1 MAGPAVAPPGPS
13 VARLADP
20 ARPDDVP
27 EVAGAEPA
35 VRTPAAARDATAR
48 PAAVS
53 PRARAEIAALLAA
66 KARRTPA
73 QRKLGSRL
81 LDRAAGGGRAERL
94 PRRRAPDAET
104 SVVRAELDALR
115 DREPAA
121 LDLPLR
127 REPAPVDTPLDLD
140 RELPPDTPLDPDG
153 VLVDIRAEVAP
164 AVLARIRELDGA
176 VVSSAPRY
184 GAIRAEL
191 PLAALEPLAGMDA
204 VRSIRTADEATT
216 LGQAP
221 GLPAAAGAD
230 PPGSRAGGRED
241 ISEGDAA
248 HRTDAARRAFGVD
261 GTGIGIGVLSDGVES
276 LAARQASGDLPARV
290 TVLPGQAGTGDEGT
304 AMLEIVHDLAP
315 GAELYFATAWEGQAR
330 FAENVEALCAAGADV
345 IVDDVIYFREA
356 AFQDDIV
363 ARGINAA
370 VADGCFHFS
379 AAGNSGNLNDGTSG
393 TWEGDFVA
401 GGELV
406 VDGVETGGVVHDFGG
421 GVTANT
427 ITKDTPYVFVL
438 QWADPWGASANDYDL
453 FLLDAAGENVLLS
466 STGVQDGTQDPVEM
480 LLSHRR
486 IDTNARLVIV
496 KAPDAAE
503 RYLRLGTH
511 GGELAIATAGET
523 YGHLAAE
530 NGIGVAAV
538 DVREAAGAGGVFHG
552 TESVDTDSSD
562 GPRRI
567 FFEPDG
573 APITPGD
580 YSSSGGRVLQKPDL
594 AAASCVSTATPGF
607 SPFCG
612 TSAAAPHAAAVA
624 ALLLEAAGGPGA
636 FTLPRLRAAMAE
648 GALDIEAEG
657 VDRDSGAGIV
667 MAGAAVDA
675 VDVPPATRNRPPVVA
690 AVLAGRTL
698 EVGGAVT
705 IDLTGAFADPDD
717 DVLRYT
723 AHSGD
728 PGRLSAHAAGSTL
741 TLTPLAPGGI
751 VTVQVRAADPG
762 GYRVVQSFLV
772 TVGVGDR
779 DYDLDDDG
787 LIEVASLAQLDAVRY
802 DLNGDGAVD
811 DRSLA
816 HWREYYLAFRDGAW
830 DMGCPDECAG
840 YELTANLDF
849 DTNGNGV
856 ADAGDAFWN
865 DGAGWAPVGAD
876 ETHFTAVLEGNGHTL
891 AGLFIHRPAEI
902 WIGLFGQVGAE
913 VEGEVRNVGLV
924 DVRLTGGH
932 GVGGVVGKLWNGRV
946 GGSHATGE
954 VAGAAHVGG
963 LVGWAWH
970 YGVVSAS
977 YAAVRVTGDH
987 AAGGLAGVSFGT
999 IRASYATGRVSG
1011 GPIPDSDSEPPGCS
1025 NLYATRIGGMG
1036 GLVGHACGSIVASY
1050 ATGTVAGEAPAGGLV
1065 GTESGLQAL
1074 DSYWDVETSRV
1085 RVGVGADDANGN
1097 GRIDAAERFRHGV
1110 AGLTTAELQRPVGY
1124 EGIYRRSWDLNLDGA
1139 PVWDLGAA
1147 SQYPALSVDRNG
1159 DGQAS
1164 WPSFGV
1170 QLRAGPTPRATSP
1183 AGQARVDLAW
1193 NAADVSAWAPAP
1205 DVAYTVFRDDGA
1217 VVATVAE
1224 AIDALRYTDTAVVAG
1239 AAYTY
1244 QVAAV
1249 VAGGEAARSAPV
1261 PVVAGAADPPP
1272 LAVGALP
1279 DRTLQVG
1286 GAALVVDVAGAFS
1299 DADDALRYAA
1309 SSSAPAVATVSVSG
1323 SLVTIAPVAGGRAAI
1338 TVTATDAGGSG
1349 TAATRFDVWVLSGY
1363 DTDDDGLIEVA
1374 NLAQLDAV
1382 RYDRD
1387 GNGVADSP
1395 ASLRPAYAAA
1405 FPLALD
1411 GMGCGAGGCAGYELV
1426 ADLDFDTNGNG
1437 VADAGDAYWN
1447 DGAGWVAIGG
1457 DEVSLVA
1464 SRPVIAYRPDS
1475 VFRAMFEGNG
1485 HTVANL
1491 FVRGDRNFA
1500 GLFGIVGSAGAIRHV
1515 GMIDVD
1521 VMGHT
1526 FVGGLV
1532 AYNEG
1537 GAVVR
1542 SYATGRV
1549 ATAAVDPDPEESTA
1563 NYVGGLVDHNRG
1575 AVTRSHA
1582 HVRVAGDDW
1591 TGGLAGKNAGAIVA
1605 SYAAGVVTG
1614 GVVVGGLVG
1623 GNTGT
1628 VRRSYATGAVSGER
1642 HVGGLVGEIE
1652 DINTS
1657 AEVGASYATGAV
1669 SGTSSVGRLLAVS
1682 WRPVRAS
1689 YATGPLSGRFDRGLF
1704 GFQASEAESVANYW
1718 DATTSGV
1725 IPGSTTHRGDGRT
1738 TAELQAPTD
1747 YSGLYET
1754 WNLDLDGDGAAD
1766 DPWDFGTAGQYPVLT
1781 ADLDG
1786 DGQATW
1792 QEFGHQL
1799 RAGPTLTA
1807 TTAAGR
1813 GVHLAWTAVDT
1824 SAWTPA
1830 PDVTY
1835 TVTRDAGAGVET
1847 IAADLGVLRFTDDD
1861 ATPGAPT
1868 TYQVVAVVNGGQA
1881 TRSATVTLVA
1891 GVANQ
1896 PPRLVRML
1904 GDRTLLVGAGAAV
1917 VDLSEGFE
1925 DADGDPLTYSA
1936 SSSDERVATAGV
1948 AGSRLTLSPVAP
1960 GRATITV
1967 TATDAGGSSVSVTQE
1982 FAVEVWTANGTDY
1995 DPDDDGLIAITTLD
2009 QLDAVRHDL
2018 DGDGI
2023 PTVDGWAAYV
2033 AAFADAADG
2042 LGCGGTDRCAGYE
2055 LAADLDFDTN
2065 GSGGAD
2071 RGDAY
2076 WNAGRGWISLGD
2088 LWDPFSATLEGNGH
2102 VIRHVF
2108 SRSSAGLFGYI
2119 DGASIRRVGLI
2130 DVYVQGNWESGGL
2143 VGYQAGGEIHASYV
2157 TGVVSGWQGVGGLVG
2172 STHRGVISSSYSTAR
2187 VSGEE
2192 DIGGL
2197 AGSSDST
2204 ITASHASGAV
2214 SGRDAVGGLV
2224 GRNRRDISNSYA
2236 TGRVSGV
2243 SRVGGLVGFKDDF
2256 RSWRPPRH
2264 VASYWDAQTSGRP
2277 DGRTTD
2283 QLQEPASYSGLY
2295 RTWNTDLDGD
2305 GVADEPWDF
2314 GASTQYPA
2322 LAVDFDGD
2330 GRATWQEFGRQLRE
2344 GPALTATAA
2353 GDGVALTW
2361 TAVDAGHWS
2370 PAPEVAYNLTRIDD
2384 AGAVAT
2390 LAEEVDGLAFTDT
2403 GLSEG
2408 AEYTYQVA
2416 AVVAGGEAT
2425 RSALAAVKV
2434 QTPPNRGP
2442 EAVGA
2447 LGALTLRVADGA
2459 ATVDVSGAFLDP
2471 DGDPL
2476 TYGVVSSAPAVA
2488 AVSVAGP
2495 VVTLTPLAAGAST
2508 VTVTATDPTGSNTP
2522 ATQTFAVTVPNRS
2535 PVAVGTLS
2543 AQTVPL
2549 ADEAVTVE
2557 VSGSFSDP
2565 DGDPLTYA
2573 ASSSAPGVATV
2584 EMGLGGSAGA
2594 RGSAGSTLTLTPLAA
2609 GETTVT
2615 VTATDAGGSGGT
2627 ATQSFRVTVQN
2638 VDYDADDDG
2647 LIEIVTL
2654 AQLDAVRHDLDG
2666 DGVPADAAAGSGTAA
2681 APGASAAGSGV
2692 ASAGGSREALAPGA
2706 AAHAAAFPDAAEGMG
2721 CPAAACLGYELA
2733 ADLDFDTD
2741 GSGAAGP
2748 GDAFWNGGAGWR
2760 PLGALDEPFTAVFS
2774 GNGRTVSHLFVAGG
2788 DNAGLFG
2795 MSSGVI
2801 RGVGVVDADV
2811 TGNQCAGALA
2821 GLNGGRVEA
2830 SWSTGA
2836 VTGDSCVGGLVGVNG
2851 LWAPDGGTFR
2861 PLAGFVTA
2869 SWSSADAT
2877 AEQWVGGL
2885 VGYNNGTVVASYAA
2899 GPVTATTAGSGA
2911 GGLVGRMGFGRN
2923 RITASYATGAVSGPG
2938 GAVGGL
2944 VGHAMPHDRVTASY
2958 WDTETS
2964 GVTRGG
2970 GGAGRTTAALQEPT
2984 GYAGLYADW
2993 DVDVD
2998 VDGVPDAP
3006 WDFGTPGAY
3015 PALSVDVD
3023 GDGAATWRELGPQG
3037 RTVTPPAESG
3047 AGAASDGAAARA
3059 LADGATARA
3068 QAGGRAA
3075 PAAFTDD
3082 PLVPGMTP
3090 VRAVHLLE
3098 LRSRIDGLRL
3108 RAGLPAFGW
3117 TDAQVV
3123 PGVTP
3128 ARAVHLTELRSALG
3142 AAYAASGRPA
3152 PGYTDAVVTAGATAM
3167 RAVQL
3172 QELRRAV
3179 AALESAP

>member
-1 MAGPAVAPPGPS
+1 M
-13 VARLADP
+13 
-20 ARPDDVP
+20 
-27 EVAGAEPA
+27 
-35 VRTPAAARDATAR
+35 
-48 PAAVS
+48 
-53 PRARAEIAALLAA
+53 
-66 KARRTPA
+66 
-73 QRKLGSRL
+73 
-81 LDRAAGGGRAERL
+81 
-94 PRRRAPDAET
+94 
-104 SVVRAELDALR
+104 
-115 DREPAA
+115 
-121 LDLPLR
+121 
-127 REPAPVDTPLDLD
+127 
-140 RELPPDTPLDPDG
+140 
-153 VLVDIRAEVAP
+153 
-164 AVLARIRELDGA
+164 
-176 VVSSAPRY
+176 
-184 GAIRAEL
+184 
-191 PLAALEPLAGMDA
+191 
-204 VRSIRTADEATT
+204 
-216 LGQAP
+216 
-221 GLPAAAGAD
+221 
-230 PPGSRAGGRED
+230 
-241 ISEGDAA
+241 
-248 HRTDAARRAFGVD
+248 
-261 GTGIGIGVLSDGVES
+261 
-276 LAARQASGDLPARV
+276 
-290 TVLPGQAGTGDEGT
+290 
-304 AMLEIVHDLAP
+304 
-315 GAELYFATAWEGQAR
+315 
-330 FAENVEALCAAGADV
+330 
-345 IVDDVIYFREA
+345 
-356 AFQDDIV
+356 
-363 ARGINAA
+363 
-370 VADGCFHFS
+370 
-379 AAGNSGNLNDGTSG
+379 
-393 TWEGDFVA
+393 
-401 GGELV
+401 
-406 VDGVETGGVVHDFGG
+406 
-421 GVTANT
+421 
-427 ITKDTPYVFVL
+427 
-438 QWADPWGASANDYDL
+438 
-453 FLLDAAGENVLLS
+453 
-466 STGVQDGTQDPVEM
+466 
-480 LLSHRR
+480 
-486 IDTNARLVIV
+486 
-496 KAPDAAE
+496 
-503 RYLRLGTH
+503 
-511 GGELAIATAGET
+511 
-523 YGHLAAE
+523 
-530 NGIGVAAV
+530 
-538 DVREAAGAGGVFHG
+538 
-552 TESVDTDSSD
+552 
-562 GPRRI
+562 
-567 FFEPDG
+567 
-573 APITPGD
+573 
-580 YSSSGGRVLQKPDL
+580 
-594 AAASCVSTATPGF
+594 
-607 SPFCG
+607 
-612 TSAAAPHAAAVA
+612 
-624 ALLLEAAGGPGA
+624 
-636 FTLPRLRAAMAE
+636 
-648 GALDIEAEG
+648 
-657 VDRDSGAGIV
+657 
-667 MAGAAVDA
+667 
-675 VDVPPATRNRPPVVA
+675 
-690 AVLAGRTL
+690 
-698 EVGGAVT
+698 
-705 IDLTGAFADPDD
+705 
-717 DVLRYT
+717 
-723 AHSGD
+723 
-728 PGRLSAHAAGSTL
+728 
-741 TLTPLAPGGI
+741 
-751 VTVQVRAADPG
+751 
-762 GYRVVQSFLV
+762 
-772 TVGVGDR
+772 
-779 DYDLDDDG
+779 
-787 LIEVASLAQLDAVRY
+787 
-802 DLNGDGAVD
+802 
-811 DRSLA
+811 
-816 HWREYYLAFRDGAW
+816 
-830 DMGCPDECAG
+830 
-840 YELTANLDF
+840 
-849 DTNGNGV
+849 
-856 ADAGDAFWN
+856 
-865 DGAGWAPVGAD
+865 
-876 ETHFTAVLEGNGHTL
+876 
-891 AGLFIHRPAEI
+891 
-902 WIGLFGQVGAE
+902 
-913 VEGEVRNVGLV
+913 
-924 DVRLTGGH
+924 TGGH

-946 GGSHATGE
+946 GGSHASGR

-977 YAAVRVTGDH
+977 HAAVRVTGEH
-987 AAGGLAGVSFGT
+987 SAGGLAGVSFGA

-1011 GPIPDSDSEPPGCS
+1011 GPIPDADSEPADCR
-1025 NLYATRIGGMG
+1025 NLYASRIGGIG

-1097 GRIDAAERFRHGV
+1097 GGIDAAEPVRHGV

-1124 EGIYRRSWDLNLDGA
+1124 EGIYRRSWDLSLDGA

-1183 AGQARVDLAW
+1183 AGQARVDLTW
-1193 NAADVSAWAPAP
+1193 NAADVSAWTPAP

-1224 AIDALRYTDTAVVAG
+1224 AIDALRYTDSAVVAG

-1299 DADDALRYAA
+1299 HADDALTYAA
-1309 SSSAPAVATVSVSG
+1309 SSSAPSVATVGVSG
-1323 SLVTIAPVAGGRAAI
+1323 SLVTIAPAARGRAAI
-1338 TVTATDAGGSG
+1338 TVTATAAGGSG
-1349 TAATRFDVWVLSGY
+1349 TTATQRFDVWVLSGY

-1395 ASLRPAYAAA
+1395 ASLGPRYAAA

-1457 DEVSLVA
+1457 DEVSLLA
-1464 SRPVIAYRPDS
+1464 SRPVIAYLSDS
-1475 VFRAMFEGNG
+1475 EFRAMFEGNG

-1491 FVRGDRNFA
+1491 FVRGARNFV

-1532 AYNEG
+1532 GYNEG

-1542 SYATGRV
+1542 SWATGRV
-1549 ATAAVDPDPEESTA
+1549 ATTAVDPDPEESTA
-1563 NYVGGLVDHNRG
+1563 NYVGGLVGHNRG

-1582 HVRVAGDDW
+1582 HVRVTGDDW

-1614 GVVVGGLVG
+1614 GVVVGGLAG
-1623 GNTGT
+1623 DNSGT

-1652 DINTS
+1652 DIDTS
-1657 AEVGASYATGAV
+1657 AEVSASYATGAV
-1669 SGTSSVGRLLAVS
+1669 TGASYYDVGRLLGS
-1682 WRPVRAS
+1682 NGRPVSAS
-1689 YATGPLSGRFDRGLF
+1689 YATGPLSGRFDPGLF
-1704 GFQASEAESVANYW
+1704 GFLSLWAESVANYW
-1718 DATTSGV
+1718 DTTTSGV
-1725 IPGSTTHRGDGRT
+1725 IPGSATPRGDGRT
-1738 TAELQAPTD
+1738 TAELQAPTG
-1747 YSGLYET
+1747 YGGLYET

-1766 DPWDFGTAGQYPVLT
+1766 DPWDFGTDGQYPALT

-1786 DGQATW
+1786 DGRATW

-1807 TTAAGR
+1807 KTAAGR
-1813 GVHLAWTAVDT
+1813 GVDLAWTAVDT

-1835 TVTRDAGAGVET
+1835 TVTRDDGAGVES
-1847 IAADLGVLRFTDDD
+1847 IATDLGVLRFADHG

-1881 TRSATVTLVA
+1881 TRSAPVTLVA

-1896 PPRLVRML
+1896 PPRLARML
-1904 GDRTLLVGAGAAV
+1904 GDRTLHVGAGAVV

-1925 DADGDPLTYSA
+1925 DADGDPLTYGA

-1967 TATDAGGSSVSVTQE
+1967 TATDAGGSSASVTQE

-1995 DPDDDGLIAITTLD
+1995 DPDDDGLIAITTLE

-2033 AAFADAADG
+2033 AAFADAPDG
-2042 LGCGGTDRCAGYE
+2042 LGCGGTDGCAGYE

-2076 WNAGRGWISLGD
+2076 WNAGTGWHSIGD
-2088 LWDPFSATLEGNGH
+2088 LWDPFSATIEGNGH
-2102 VIRHVF
+2102 VIRHLF
-2108 SRSSAGLFGYI
+2108 TRSSEGLFGFI
-2119 DGASIRRVGLI
+2119 DGASILRVGLI
-2130 DVYVQGNWESGGL
+2130 DVDVRGNWESGGL
-2143 VGYQAGGEIHASYV
+2143 AGYQNGGEIHASYV

-2172 STHRGVISSSYSTAR
+2172 STHHGVISSSYSTAR
-2187 VSGEE
+2187 VSGREE
-2192 DIGGL
+2192 VGGL

-2204 ITASHASGAV
+2204 ITASHASGVV

-2283 QLQEPASYSGLY
+2283 QLQEPANYSGLY
-2295 RTWNTDLDGD
+2295 QGWNTDLDGD
-2305 GVADEPWDF
+2305 GVADDPWDF

-2353 GDGVALTW
+2353 GGGVALTW
-2361 TAVDAGHWS
+2361 TAVDAGHWR

-2390 LAEEVDGLAFTDT
+2390 LAEEVGGLAFTDT

-2447 LGALTLRVADGA
+2447 LGALTLRIADGA

-2476 TYGVVSSAPAVA
+2476 TY
-2488 AVSVAGP
+2488 
-2495 VVTLTPLAAGAST
+2495 
-2508 VTVTATDPTGSNTP
+2508 
-2522 ATQTFAVTVPNRS
+2522 
-2535 PVAVGTLS
+2535 
-2543 AQTVPL
+2543 
-2549 ADEAVTVE
+2549 
-2557 VSGSFSDP
+2557 
-2565 DGDPLTYA
+2565 A
-2573 ASSSAPGVATV
+2573 ASSSAPGVAAV
-2584 EMGLGGSAGA
+2584 EMAKAGAGSAVAG
-2594 RGSAGSTLTLTPLAA
+2594 GPSGSTLTVTPLAA
-2609 GETTVT
+2609 GETTLT

-2627 ATQSFRVTVQN
+2627 ATQSFRVTVPEEDVD

-2666 DGVPADAAAGSGTAA
+2666 DGMPAGSGVSAAPGAAAAPGTAA
-2681 APGASAAGSGV
+2681 APGAAAAGSG
-2692 ASAGGSREALAPGA
+2692 AALAPGA

-2721 CPAAACLGYELA
+2721 CPVAGCLGYELA

-2741 GSGAAGP
+2741 GSGAADA

-2760 PLGALDEPFTAVFS
+2760 PLGTFDEPFTAVFS
-2774 GNGRTVSHLFVAGG
+2774 GNGRTVSHLFVGGG

-2801 RGVGVVDADV
+2801 RGVGVVAADV

-2851 LWAPDGGTFR
+2851 LWVPDGGTFR
-2861 PLAGFVTA
+2861 PLEGFVTA
-2869 SWSSADAT
+2869 SWSAAEAT

-2885 VGYNNGTVVASYAA
+2885 VGYDNGTVVASYATGA
-2899 GPVTATTAGSGA
+2899 VTATTDGSGA
-2911 GGLVGRMGFGRN
+2911 GGLVGRMGFGGN
-2923 RITASYATGAVSGPG
+2923 RITASYATGAVSGRG

-2964 GVTRGG
+2964 GLTESGG
-2970 GGAGRTTAALQEPT
+2970 GVGHATTALQEPT
-2984 GYAGLYADW
+2984 GYTGLYAAW

-2998 VDGVPDAP
+2998 GDGLPDAP
-3006 WDFGTPGAY
+3006 WDFGTPGEY
-3015 PALSVDVD
+3015 PALAVDAD
-3023 GDGAATWRELGPQG
+3023 GDGAATRRELGLQG
-3037 RTVTPPAESG
+3037 RAGPPAAAESEG
-3047 AGAASDGAAARA
+3047 GAPGAGVKAGAAAG
-3059 LADGATARA
+3059 GPTARA
-3068 QAGGRAA
+3068 QPGVAA
-3075 PAAFTDD
+3075 ARRQTWPAFTDD
-3082 PLVPGMTP
+3082 PLVPGVTP

-3117 TDAQVV
+3117 TDAKIE

-3128 ARAVHLTELRSALG
+3128 ARAVHLLELRSALG
-3142 AAYAASGRPA
+3142 AAHAAAGRPA
-3152 PGYTDAVVTAGATAM
+3152 PGHTDAAVKPGATAM
-3167 RAVQL
+3167 RALQL
-3172 QELRRAV
+3172 QELRGAV
-3179 AALESAP
+3179 AALEGTP